1 MRETPVLP
9 PVTALERQLDGIRPA
24 GSARR
29 RKSGNVILLRDM
41 PRSNLPPVGHPWR
54 SRGSLAVR
62 RWRRSQAR
70 TFTFY
75 NITAMTDNDKDT
87 TGLPQ
92 DGRRTEYIGAKV
104 TAEQKRHIRHLAGKC
119 GMTVSDYLLAR
130 AFGYKPKER
139 LTERQTAIMETL
151 VGCRS
156 DLVNYTSAL
165 RGMNPEKR
173 RQMFG
178 SYPFMLGWLKELG
191 KLAERI
197 TGVLDRVRMDNR
209 LPEGTRNDENREEEP

>member
-1 MRETPVLP
+1 MAFCCEICQGITSLRSVILGHSRHASAGPD
-9 PVTALERQLDGIRPA
+9 TALA
-24 GSARR
+24 GSHQ
-29 RKSGNVILLRDM
+29 SPFLYIM
-41 PRSNLPPVGHPWR
+41 
-54 SRGSLAVR
+54 
-62 RWRRSQAR
+62 
-70 TFTFY
+70 
-75 NITAMTDNDKDT
+75 AMAENNKDN
-87 TGLPQ
+87 TGLQQ
-92 DGRRTEYIGAKV
+92 DGRRMEHIGAKV
-104 TAEQKRHIRHLAGKC
+104 TAEQKRHIRQLAGKC

-130 AFGYKPKER
+130 AFGYKLKER

-165 RGMNPEKR
+165 RGMNMEKR

-209 LPEGTRNDENREEEP
+209 LPGETRNDGNQEEEP

>member
-1 MRETPVLP
+1 M
-9 PVTALERQLDGIRPA
+9 
-24 GSARR
+24 
-29 RKSGNVILLRDM
+29 
-41 PRSNLPPVGHPWR
+41 
-54 SRGSLAVR
+54 
-62 RWRRSQAR
+62 
-70 TFTFY
+70 
-75 NITAMTDNDKDT
+75 AMAENDKDN
-87 TGLPQ
+87 TGLSQ
-92 DGRRTEYIGAKV
+92 DGRRTKYIGAKV
-104 TAEQKRHIRHLAGKC
+104 TAEQKKHIRQLAGKC

-156 DLVNYTSAL
+156 DLVK
-165 RGMNPEKR
+165 KR

-191 KLAERI
+191 KLAEKI

-209 LPEGTRNDENREEEP
+209 LPEGTGSVDYQEEEP

>member
-1 MRETPVLP
+1 MAFCCEICQGITSLRSVILGHSRHASAGPD
-9 PVTALERQLDGIRPA
+9 TALA
-24 GSARR
+24 GSHQ
-29 RKSGNVILLRDM
+29 SPFLYIM
-41 PRSNLPPVGHPWR
+41 
-54 SRGSLAVR
+54 
-62 RWRRSQAR
+62 
-70 TFTFY
+70 
-75 NITAMTDNDKDT
+75 AMAENNKDN
-87 TGLPQ
+87 TGLQQ
-92 DGRRTEYIGAKV
+92 DGRRMEHIGAKV
-104 TAEQKRHIRHLAGKC
+104 TAEQKRHIRQLAGKC

-130 AFGYKPKER
+130 AFGYKLKER

-165 RGMNPEKR
+165 RGMNMEKR

-191 KLAERI
+191 KLVERI

-209 LPEGTRNDENREEEP
+209 LPGETRNDGNQEEEP

>member
-1 MRETPVLP
+1 M
-9 PVTALERQLDGIRPA
+9 
-24 GSARR
+24 
-29 RKSGNVILLRDM
+29 
-41 PRSNLPPVGHPWR
+41 
-54 SRGSLAVR
+54 
-62 RWRRSQAR
+62 
-70 TFTFY
+70 
-75 NITAMTDNDKDT
+75 AMAENNKDN

-104 TAEQKRHIRHLAGKC
+104 TAEQKRHIRKLAGKC

-165 RGMNPEKR
+165 VNYTSALRGMNPEKR

-191 KLAERI
+191 KLADRI
-197 TGVLDRVRMDNR
+197 TGVLDRARMNNG
-209 LPEGTRNDENREEEP
+209 LPGGTRNVDNQEEEP

>member
-1 MRETPVLP
+1 MAFCCEICQGITSLRSVILGHSRHASAGPD
-9 PVTALERQLDGIRPA
+9 TALA
-24 GSARR
+24 GSHQSPFIIMAMAEN
-29 RKSGNVILLRDM
+29 RK
-41 PRSNLPPVGHPWR
+41 
-54 SRGSLAVR
+54 
-62 RWRRSQAR
+62 
-70 TFTFY
+70 
-75 NITAMTDNDKDT
+75 DN

-104 TAEQKRHIRHLAGKC
+104 TVEQKRHIRQLAEKC

-139 LTERQTAIMETL
+139 LTERQTAVMETL
-151 VGCRS
+151 AGCRS

-197 TGVLDRVRMDNR
+197 TGVLDRVRMDNH
-209 LPEGTRNDENREEEP
+209 LPEGTRNIDYQEEEP

>member
-1 MRETPVLP
+1 MASCCEICQGITSLRSVIPGHSRHASAGP
-9 PVTALERQLDGIRPA
+9 DTALA
-24 GSARR
+24 GSHQ
-29 RKSGNVILLRDM
+29 SPLYIM
-41 PRSNLPPVGHPWR
+41 
-54 SRGSLAVR
+54 
-62 RWRRSQAR
+62 
-70 TFTFY
+70 
-75 NITAMTDNDKDT
+75 AMAENNKDN

-104 TAEQKRHIRHLAGKC
+104 TAEQKSHIRQLAGKC
-119 GMTVSDYLLAR
+119 GMTVSNYLLAR

-173 RQMFG
+173 RQMFD

-191 KLAERI
+191 KLAERM

-209 LPEGTRNDENREEEP
+209 LPEGTRNDDNREEEP

>member
-1 MRETPVLP
+1 M
-9 PVTALERQLDGIRPA
+9 
-24 GSARR
+24 
-29 RKSGNVILLRDM
+29 
-41 PRSNLPPVGHPWR
+41 
-54 SRGSLAVR
+54 
-62 RWRRSQAR
+62 
-70 TFTFY
+70 
-75 NITAMTDNDKDT
+75 AMSENNKDN

-104 TAEQKRHIRHLAGKC
+104 TAEQKRHIRKLAGKC

-209 LPEGTRNDENREEEP
+209 LPGGTRNDGNQEEKP